1 MSSAKIPVGLLGAT
15 GVVGQRLL
23 SLLAD
28 HPWFEPVWLA
38 ASERSRGLRYAEA
51 VRWHLPAPVPAAVAG
66 LVLQGADPAR
76 CPARLVFSALDSGPA
91 AEMEPQFAAAGHLVI
106 SNASALRM
114 RADVPLLIPEVNP
127 GHLALLR
134 QQTDYSQP
142 ANGRRGGVVTNPN
155 CATVGLALALA
166 PLERAFGVERVFV
179 VTMQAVSGAGYPGV
193 ASLDVLGNLIP
204 YIPNEEQ
211 KLETE
216 SAKILGRLENGTI
229 APAAFTIS
237 AQCHRVPVLDG
248 HTEAVSVKL
257 RRPAALED
265 VREALAAFRARPQE
279 LGLPTAPERPLELTS
294 AADRPQPRHDVEAG
308 RGMAVTIGR
317 LRPCPLLDYKFT
329 LLSHNTLRGAAGA
342 ALLNA
347 ELIHAEGW

>member
-1 MSSAKIPVGLLGAT
+1 MSQARIPVGLLGAT

-23 SLLAD
+23 SLLSD

-38 ASERSRGLRYAEA
+38 ASDRSRGTRYADA
-51 VRWHLPAPVPAAVAG
+51 VRWQVPSPLPAAVAEMK
-66 LVLQGADPAR
+66 VQEAAPQG

-91 AEMEPQFAAAGHLVI
+91 AELEPRFAAAGHLVI

-114 RADVPLLIPEVNP
+114 RPDVPLLIPEVNP
-127 GHLALLR
+127 DHLALLR
-134 QQTDYSQP
+134 RQPDYARGS
-142 ANGRRGGVVTNPN
+142 GRGGVVTNPN
-155 CATVGLALALA
+155 CSTMGLAMALA

-193 ASLDVLGNLIP
+193 SSLDILGNIVP
-204 YIPNEEQ
+204 YIPGEEE

-216 SAKILGRLENGTI
+216 ATKILGAVRDGEIVPANI
-229 APAAFTIS
+229 AIS
-237 AQCHRVPVLDG
+237 AQCHRAPVLDG
-248 HTEAVSVKL
+248 HTEAVSVQL
-257 RRPAALED
+257 RRPASLAE
-265 VREALAAFRARPQE
+265 VSEAMAGFRARPQE
-279 LGLPTAPERPLELTS
+279 LKLPTAPAQPLAVTTQ
-294 AADRPQPRHDVEAG
+294 ADRPQPRRDVLAG
-308 RGMAVTIGR
+308 EGMTVTVGR
-317 LRPCPLLDYKFT
+317 LRPCRLLDYKFT